1 MIERRH
7 FLKTLLAALPG
18 VMIPWGCGGKAH
30 DKLGRL
36 LPVRKLGRTGE
47 AVTMLG
53 VGGYHIGWTTE
64 RDAAAVIETAL
75 EGGVR
80 FFDTAEG
87 YSDGESERRY
97 GRYLTPQGREQ
108 VFIMTKTG
116 AKDGDTARQHLDAA
130 LKRMQTD
137 YVDLWQVH
145 AIGSPEDVDRRIEG
159 GVLDVFER
167 AKASGKVRYI
177 GFTGHRNP
185 AAHLRM
191 LERTADSGPF
201 DTCQMPVNLL
211 DPSYHSFIEQVAP
224 ILAKRDIALLAMKT
238 LADGR
243 FFPKKVRLDRVQWET
258 DSPVIPDRVSV
269 RQALHFVW
277 SLPVSVLI
285 TGAENADLMREKIAL
300 ARDFVSL
307 TQADRQALIDKVADL
322 AEGGKIEY
330 FKKIA

>member
-7 FLKTLLAALPG
+7 FLKALLAALPG
-18 VMIPWGCGGKAH
+18 VMIPWGCASKAR
-30 DKLGRL
+30 DRLGRL
-36 LPVRKLGRTGE
+36 LPVRRLGRTGE

-53 VGGYHIGWTTE
+53 VGGYHVGWTTE

-108 VFIMTKTG
+108 VFIMTKT
-116 AKDGDTARQHLDAA
+116 AARDGDTARRHLDAA
-130 LKRMQTD
+130 LKRMKTD

-145 AIGSPEDVDRRIEG
+145 AIRSPEDVDRRIEG
-159 GVLDVFER
+159 GVLDLLER

-191 LERTADSGPF
+191 LERTAGSDLF

-224 ILAKRDIALLAMKT
+224 VLSRRDIALLAMKT

-285 TGAENADLMREKIAL
+285 TGAESADLMREKIAL

-307 TQADRQALIDKVADL
+307 TEADRQALVDEVADL
-322 AEGGKIEY
+322 AKGGKIEY
-330 FKKIA
+330 FKKIV

>member
-1 MIERRH
+1 MIERRN

-18 VMIPWGCGGKAH
+18 VMIPWGCGGAAR
-30 DKLGRL
+30 DRLGAL
-36 LPVRKLGRTGE
+36 LPVRKLGRTGQ

-53 VGGYHIGWTTE
+53 IGGYHVGWTTE
-64 RDAAAVIETAL
+64 LDAEAVIETAL
-75 EGGVR
+75 AGGVR

-87 YSDGESERRY
+87 YSNGRSEERY
-97 GRYLTPQGREQ
+97 GKYLVPKGREQ

-116 AKDGDTARQHLDAA
+116 AKDGATAQQHLDDA
-130 LKRMQTD
+130 LRRMKTD
-137 YVDLWQVH
+137 YLDLWQVH
-145 AIGSPEDVDRRIEG
+145 AIGTPEDVDRRIDG
-159 GVLDVFER
+159 GVLEVFER
-167 AKASGKVRYI
+167 AKASGKTRFI

-191 LERTADSGPF
+191 LERTADSDIF

-211 DPSYHSFIEQVAP
+211 DPSYNSFIEQVTP
-224 ILAKRDIALLAMKT
+224 ILQQRNIALLAMKT

-243 FFPKKVRLDRVQWET
+243 FFPKKVKQDKVQWET
-258 DSPVIPDRVSV
+258 DDPVIPGRVSV

-285 TGAENADLMREKIAL
+285 TGAENANLMREKIGL
-300 ARDFVSL
+300 ARDFVAL
-307 TQADRQALIDKVADL
+307 TQQDRQALIDKVADL
-322 AEGGKIEY
+322 AEDGKIEY